1 MRKRTQVVDEFLK
14 GDEPLDEEEQ
24 AEIVAV
30 MEAEVVALT

>member
-1 MRKRTQVVDEFLK
+1 MRKRIKVVDEFLK